1 MLTKFYHSTIRKGII
16 VFGSMFNN
24 VTIDRT
30 DNNGTVLQTIRV
42 PLSYA
47 PKQKFLARIS
57 AAPHVDQEKA
67 FQVVLPRMAFEML
80 QLDYDPVRRVNMMN
94 QHRVVDD
101 NVATTQYAP
110 VPYNMTLALYVYAKN
125 QDDGLRVIE
134 QILPYFN
141 PDFNVTINAI
151 PELNIKHDISINLD
165 SVSYEDDY
173 EGDFM
178 QRRAI
183 VWSLMFTMKINLYGP
198 ISNHGVIKKAIAS
211 LFTNDQ
217 FTAPASAVVT
227 ARVDPLTATPT
238 DTYKFITEFDESP

>member
-1 MLTKFYHSTIRKGII
+1 MLTKFYHSTVRKSII

-30 DNNGTVLQTIRV
+30 DNDGNVLQTIRV

-47 PKQKFLARIS
+47 PKQKFLARIE
-57 AAPHVDQEKA
+57 AAPHLEQEKA
-67 FQVVLPRMAFEML
+67 FQIVLPRMAFEML
-80 QLDYDPVRRVNMMN
+80 QLDYDPTRRVNMMN
-94 QHRVVDD
+94 QHRVIDD
-101 NVATTQYAP
+101 NVATFQYAP
-110 VPYNMTLALYVYAKN
+110 VPYNMTIGLYIYAKN

-141 PDFNVTINAI
+141 PDFNVTVTAI
-151 PELNIKHDISINLD
+151 PELSIKHDIAINLD

-183 VWSLMFTMKINLYGP
+183 VWTLMFTLKTNFYGP
-198 ISNHGVIKKAIAS
+198 ISNHGVIKKVIADI
-211 LFTNDQ
+211 FTNNQ
-217 FTAPASAVVT
+217 FNDPVVTVT

-238 DTYKFITEFDESP
+238 DTYTFITEFDESV